1 LGFDASALI
10 AGLIEIEIKGTEEL
24 AYERIC
30 SETALLA
37 IGGRLVKIVKLF

>member
-24 AYERIC
+24 AYERY
-30 SETALLA
+30 E
-37 IGGRLVKIVKLF
+37 KDPDK